1 MGSLEWN
8 GEPLDLATTGALL
21 GLFAGV
27 SSRLYADILYGWFQ
41 YGPIGKQQEVR
52 KRTNPEW
59 LSLYFSCAASSAALF
74 GFYELS
80 QRPISRWIQGT
91 LAGGADGC
99 IGSTSFDLCLQTY
112 IDQNAPGPSSD
123 AQLRALITN
132 LYMVG
137 QRIQDVALD
146 TTADDI
152 SALVRAWSVALISY
166 LNHQFGTAS
175 PTPPGFQLEGF

>member
-1 MGSLEWN
+1 MGTLDWN
-8 GEPLDLATTGALL
+8 GETLDLATTGALL

-27 SSRLYADILYGWFQ
+27 SSRLYADILYGWFH
-41 YGPIGKQQEVR
+41 YGPTIKQQEVR
-52 KRTNPEW
+52 ERTNPEW

-99 IGSTSFDLCLQTY
+99 IGSSSFDLCLQTY

-123 AQLRALITN
+123 AQFRALITN
-132 LYMVG
+132 LYMVA
-137 QRIQDVALD
+137 QRINDVAMD
-146 TTADDI
+146 TTTIDDV
-152 SALVRAWSVALISY
+152 SALVRAWSVTWISY
-166 LNHQFGTAS
+166 WNHLFLAFGN
-175 PTPPGFQLEGF
+175 Q